1 MGRSFGGGGGFGGGG
16 FGGGFSGGGR
26 GGGFSGGG
34 GRSFGGFGGGGGR
47 SLGGGYPG
55 GYSGGGFGG
64 GGFLNGVILGSL
76 LGGRRGG
83 SGGGMSPMGGPQQP
97 GGPNNPSNRPQNG
110 GSGCGMSVASA
121 LVFVVVI
128 VIVIAVAFGGF
139 SCSSSSVEASTV
151 QREALPAGSVQ
162 ETGYYTDDGG
172 WISSPSTLEAGMRRF
187 YQETGVQPYLCIL
200 PNGATTSTQELSQYA
215 QRLYGQL
222 FQDEGHFL
230 LVFCDNNMGSYACG
244 YWIGAQAESVLD
256 SEAITILSQYLDRYY
271 YDTSLSE
278 EELFSE
284 TFASTA
290 DRIMEVTPSPVVP
303 VCIAVIVVVG
313 GVVFVVRY
321 RAKAK
326 AEEQRRQQEILN
338 TPLETFGDSAI
349 EDLAEKYAAGA
360 AKQPGTPQA
369 TALQPGAPQASAVPQ
384 SAIPQSAPQTSTP
397 QPGAPQ
403 DASQASTALQNA
415 TQTGAPQQSAATAA
429 APFGDQALEEL
440 EKKYTGGQKPG
451 SNA

>member
-1 MGRSFGGGGGFGGGG
+1 MGRSFGGGGGGFGGGG

-34 GRSFGGFGGGGGR
+34 GRSFGGFGGGH
-47 SLGGGYPG
+47 SFGGGHPG
-55 GYSGGGFGG
+55 GYSGGGF
-64 GGFLNGVILGSL
+64 LDGVIIGSL

-83 SGGGMSPMGGPQQP
+83 SGGGMPPVGGPQQP
-97 GGPNNPSNRPQNG
+97 GGPSDPRNQGNRPQGG
-110 GSGCGMSVASA
+110 GSGRGMSAASV
-121 LVFVVVI
+121 LVLVVVVVI
-128 VIVIAVAFGGF
+128 VVAVAFGGF
-139 SCSSSSVEASTV
+139 ACSGSGVEASTV

-162 ETGYYTDDGG
+162 DTGYYTDDGG
-172 WISSPSTLEAGMRRF
+172 WISSPSTLEAGMRQF
-187 YQETGVQPYLCIL
+187 FEETGVQPYLYIL
-200 PNGATTSTQELSQYA
+200 PNGASSSTQELGQYA
-215 QRLYGQL
+215 QQLYGQL
-222 FQDEGHFL
+222 FQDEGHFI
-230 LVFCDNNMGSYACG
+230 LVFCDNNAGSYSCG
-244 YWIGAQAESVLD
+244 YWIGAQAE

-303 VCIAVIVVVG
+303 VAVCIAVIVVVG

-338 TPLETFGDSAI
+338 TPLETFGDGAI

-369 TALQPGAPQASAVPQ
+369 TAPQPGAPQGAPQASA
-384 SAIPQSAPQTSTP
+384 APQGTI
-397 QPGAPQ
+397 
-403 DASQASTALQNA
+403 QASAASQNA

-429 APFGDQALEEL
+429 ATFGDQALEEL

>member
-1 MGRSFGGGGGFGGGG
+1 MGRSFGGGGGGFGGGG

-34 GRSFGGFGGGGGR
+34 GRSFGGFGGGGR
-47 SLGGGYPG
+47 SFGGGHPG
-55 GYSGGGFGG
+55 GYSGGGF
-64 GGFLNGVILGSL
+64 LDGVIIGSL
-76 LGGRRGG
+76 LGGRRGYP
-83 SGGGMSPMGGPQQP
+83 GGGMPPVGGPQQP
-97 GGPNNPSNRPQNG
+97 GGPGDPRNQGNRPQGG
-110 GSGCGMSVASA
+110 GSGRGVSAASV
-121 LVFVVVI
+121 LVLVVVVVI
-128 VIVIAVAFGGF
+128 VVAVAFGGF
-139 SCSSSSVEASTV
+139 SCGSSSIEASTV

-172 WISSPSTLEAGMRRF
+172 WISSPSTLEAGMRQF
-187 YQETGVQPYLCIL
+187 FEETGVQPYLYIL
-200 PNGATTSTQELSQYA
+200 PNGASSSTQELSQYA
-215 QRLYGQL
+215 QQLYSQL
-222 FQDEGHFL
+222 FQDEGHFI
-230 LVFCDNNMGSYACG
+230 LVFCDNNAGSYSCG

-303 VCIAVIVVVG
+303 VAACIAVIVVVG

-369 TALQPGAPQASAVPQ
+369 AAPQPGTPQASA
-384 SAIPQSAPQTSTP
+384 IPQGIS
-397 QPGAPQ
+397 
-403 DASQASTALQNA
+403 
-415 TQTGAPQQSAATAA
+415 QTGAPQQSAATAA
-429 APFGDQALEEL
+429 ATFGDQALEEL

>member
-1 MGRSFGGGGGFGGGG
+1 MGRSFGGGGGGFGGGG

-34 GRSFGGFGGGGGR
+34 GRSFGGFGGGGR
-47 SLGGGYPG
+47 PFGGGHPG
-55 GYSGGGFGG
+55 GYSGGGF
-64 GGFLNGVILGSL
+64 LDGVIIGSL
-76 LGGRRGG
+76 LGGRRGY
-83 SGGGMSPMGGPQQP
+83 SGGGMPPVGGPQQP
-97 GGPNNPSNRPQNG
+97 GGPGDPRNQGNRPQG
-110 GSGCGMSVASA
+110 GDSGRGVSAASV
-121 LVFVVVI
+121 LVLVVVVVI
-128 VIVIAVAFGGF
+128 VVAVAFGGF
-139 SCSSSSVEASTV
+139 SCSGSSVEASTV

-172 WISSPSTLEAGMRRF
+172 WISSPSTLEAGMRQF
-187 YQETGVQPYLCIL
+187 FEETGVQPYLYIL
-200 PNGATTSTQELSQYA
+200 PNGASSSTQELGQYA
-215 QRLYGQL
+215 QQLYGQL
-222 FQDEGHFL
+222 FQDEGHFI
-230 LVFCDNNMGSYACG
+230 LVFCDNNAGSYSCG

-290 DRIMEVTPSPVVP
+290 DRIMEVTPSSVVP
-303 VCIAVIVVVG
+303 VAVCIAVIVVVG

-338 TPLETFGDSAI
+338 TPLETFGDGAI

-369 TALQPGAPQASAVPQ
+369 TA
-384 SAIPQSAPQTSTP
+384 P

-403 DASQASTALQNA
+403 GAPQVSAAPQGTIQASAASQNA

-429 APFGDQALEEL
+429 ATFGDQALEEL

>member
-1 MGRSFGGGGGFGGGG
+1 MGRSFGGGGGGFGGGG

-26 GGGFSGGG
+26 GGFSGGG
-34 GRSFGGFGGGGGR
+34 GRSFGGGH
-47 SLGGGYPG
+47 PG
-55 GYSGGGFGG
+55 GYSGGGF
-64 GGFLNGVILGSL
+64 LDGVIIGSL

-83 SGGGMSPMGGPQQP
+83 SGGGMPPVGGPQQP
-97 GGPNNPSNRPQNG
+97 GGPGDPRNQGNRPQGG
-110 GSGCGMSVASA
+110 GSGRGMSAASV
-121 LVFVVVI
+121 LVLVVVVVI
-128 VIVIAVAFGGF
+128 VVAVAFGGF
-139 SCSSSSVEASTV
+139 ACSGSGVEASTV

-172 WISSPSTLEAGMRRF
+172 WISSPSTLEAGMRQF
-187 YQETGVQPYLCIL
+187 FEETGVQPYLYIL
-200 PNGATTSTQELSQYA
+200 PNGASSSTQELGQYA
-215 QRLYGQL
+215 QQLYGQL
-222 FQDEGHFL
+222 FQDEGHFI
-230 LVFCDNNMGSYACG
+230 LVFCDNNAGSYSCG

-303 VCIAVIVVVG
+303 VAVCIAVIVVVG

-338 TPLETFGDSAI
+338 TPLETFGDGAI

-369 TALQPGAPQASAVPQ
+369 TAPQPGTPQATA
-384 SAIPQSAPQTSTP
+384 P

-403 DASQASTALQNA
+403 GASQASAAPQSTIQASAASQNA

-429 APFGDQALEEL
+429 ATFGDQALEEL
-440 EKKYTGGQKPG
+440 EKKYTGEQKPG

>member
-1 MGRSFGGGGGFGGGG
+1 MGRSFGGGGGGFGGGG

-83 SGGGMSPMGGPQQP
+83 SGGGMPPLGGPQQP
-97 GGPNNPSNRPQNG
+97 GGPNNPNNRPQNG

-121 LVFVVVI
+121 LVLVVVI

-139 SCSSSSVEASTV
+139 SCSSSNVEASTV

-172 WISSPSTLEAGMRRF
+172 WISSPSTLEAGMRQF

-215 QRLYGQL
+215 QQLYGQL

-256 SEAITILSQYLDRYY
+256 DEAITILSQYLDRYY

-303 VCIAVIVVVG
+303 VAVCIAVIVVVG
-313 GVVFVVRY
+313 GVIVIVRH
-321 RAKAK
+321 RTKAK

-338 TPLETFGDSAI
+338 TPLETFGDGKI
-349 EDLAEKYAAGA
+349 DDLAEKYAAGA
-360 AKQPGTPQA
+360 AKQQGAQQASASSAAAAQAGTPQ
-369 TALQPGAPQASAVPQ
+369 QAA
-384 SAIPQSAPQTSTP
+384 STP
-397 QPGAPQ
+397 
-403 DASQASTALQNA
+403 A
-415 TQTGAPQQSAATAA
+415 TT
-429 APFGDQALEEL
+429 FGDQALEEL

>member
-1 MGRSFGGGGGFGGGG
+1 MGRSFGGGGGGFGGGG

-34 GRSFGGFGGGGGR
+34 GRSFGGFGGGH
-47 SLGGGYPG
+47 SFGGGHPG
-55 GYSGGGFGG
+55 GYSGGGF
-64 GGFLNGVILGSL
+64 LDGVIIGSL

-83 SGGGMSPMGGPQQP
+83 SGGGMPPVGGPQQP
-97 GGPNNPSNRPQNG
+97 GGPSDPRNQGNRPQGG
-110 GSGCGMSVASA
+110 GSGRGMSAASV
-121 LVFVVVI
+121 LVLVVVVVI
-128 VIVIAVAFGGF
+128 VVAVAFGGF
-139 SCSSSSVEASTV
+139 ACSGSGVEASTV

-172 WISSPSTLEAGMRRF
+172 WISSPSTLEAGMRQF
-187 YQETGVQPYLCIL
+187 FEETGVQPYLYIL
-200 PNGATTSTQELSQYA
+200 PNGASSSTQELGQYA
-215 QRLYGQL
+215 QQLYGQL
-222 FQDEGHFL
+222 FQDEGHFI
-230 LVFCDNNMGSYACG
+230 LVFCDNNAGSYSCG

-303 VCIAVIVVVG
+303 VAVCIAVIVVVG

-369 TALQPGAPQASAVPQ
+369 TAPQPGAPQASAVPQ

-429 APFGDQALEEL
+429 ATFGDQALEEL